1 MPKTKIPKSRIKD
14 EQVPKKKKY
23 INRALVNDLDFEYNE
38 GLVTSRNENAPK
50 SSKISLSSL
59 GNNTSNNDNQE
70 VQKISISSPILTDV
84 ELPKK
89 STKKTKSNSI
99 DSKKQ
104 DNEMLKE
111 IHSPDIVDS
120 QDIIP
125 VSNNVVNSQEH
136 QEVVLDSISGSELL
150 NPVDEQK
157 DELQTN
163 KEVEST
169 ISALDEKEE
178 VKKEQKI
185 DTQESN
191 ESKDLK
197 KLTKKQ
203 DKEDSESKIS
213 KTKDLDSEEKSILKD
228 SDNIINSSPEPVKSI
243 LETEEKNL
251 NEQKVELLPTN
262 QNTHLQSS
270 FSDLESCIEMT
281 GIRKTFGTV
290 VANDL
295 INLNVK
301 KGTVHALIGENGAGK
316 STLMSILFGIY
327 KPDSGFIKINN
338 NIVEISNPEQA
349 NNLGIGMVHQ
359 HFKQVDNMTVLQ
371 NIVLGNEIYNFWSG
385 FISYKEDKEAIE
397 KLMNRYNL
405 RLKLGSLVSSLSV
418 SEQQKLEI
426 IKVLYKKSNIIIFDE
441 PTAVL
446 SPNEIKEFL
455 QLVKDLKKSGK
466 TVIIISHKIPELKEV
481 ADEATVI
488 RLGKTI
494 KTFDMA
500 EATNSEISSWMVGRE
515 VKESRY
521 PKNPDDYKG
530 EVVLSVKDLVV
541 HDSSKKVIK
550 VNSVSFEVKAGE
562 ILGISGVEGSGQKE
576 IADAISGLSKLSSGQ
591 ITISSNNISIDIS
604 KASISKRYS
613 HGMAF
618 IPEDRHKHGLVLD
631 ETVNNNISLRNVD
644 KFSFLGFVN
653 YSKINKFGA
662 KVCKDYD
669 VRNAENGFAIA
680 RSLSGG
686 NQQKVILGRE
696 LTSNSSFIIIFQPTR
711 GLDVG
716 SIEYVHSQIIEA
728 KKQNKAILLIS
739 YELEEIIGICDRVL
753 VMNAGEVTGELTGEH
768 ININNIGEK
777 MIASGKEVI

>member
-1 MPKTKIPKSRIKD
+1 MPKTKIAKSRIKD

-23 INRALVNDLDFEYNE
+23 INRALLNDLDFEYNE
-38 GLVTSRNENAPK
+38 GLVTSRNKNAPK

-59 GNNTSNNDNQE
+59 ENNTSNNDNQE

-89 STKKTKSNSI
+89 STKKTKSSSF

-125 VSNNVVNSQEH
+125 ESNNVVNSQEH
-136 QEVVLDSISGSELL
+136 QEVVLDSIGRSELL

-163 KEVEST
+163 KEAEST

-185 DTQESN
+185 DTQELN
-191 ESKDLK
+191 ES
-197 KLTKKQ
+197 
-203 DKEDSESKIS
+203 
-213 KTKDLDSEEKSILKD
+213 KDLDSEEKSILKD
-228 SDNIINSSPEPVKSI
+228 SDNIIDSSREPVKYI

-301 KGTVHALIGENGAGK
+301 KGTVHALVGENGAGK

-385 FISYKEDKEAIE
+385 FISYKEDKEAIQ

-466 TVIIISHKIPELKEV
+466 TIIIISHKIPELKEV

-494 KTFDMA
+494 KTFEMA
-500 EATNSEISSWMVGRE
+500 KATNSEIASWMVGRE

-521 PKNPDDYKG
+521 PKNPEDYSG
-530 EVVLSVKDLVV
+530 EVVLSVKNLVV

-591 ITISSNNISIDIS
+591 ITISSNKISIDIS